1 MVSVITFFVYLSTYY
16 FTTIQNMQTDNER
29 YKKMA
34 SLAQIGWWEVD
45 LTAGCYLCSDYLS
58 DLLGLDGDTISTS
71 DFLNLIREDYR
82 KQIAQEFR
90 ANSSIHKDFYEQ
102 TFPIHS
108 KYGEV
113 WLHTRLA
120 FREKG
125 TGVDGGDKAFG
136 IIQRVEAP
144 KEEDQRDALRR
155 VNDLL
160 CRQNFVSQSLLR
172 FLRDEAV
179 ESCIADI
186 LRDILNLYN
195 GKGRVYIFEYDE
207 IYAHHSCIY
216 EVVSEGVS
224 AEIDNLQDM
233 PASESKWW
241 SEQILSASRLF

>member
-1 MVSVITFFVYLSTYY
+1 MLSFIGMNNCLFHHICPTLLFYNDTKY
-16 FTTIQNMQTDNER
+16 ANRQRAIQKWLLLLQVGGE
-29 YKKMA
+29 A
-34 SLAQIGWWEVD
+34 D

-125 TGVDGGDKAFG
+125 TGVDGGDKSFG

-144 KEEDQRDALRR
+144 
-155 VNDLL
+155 
-160 CRQNFVSQSLLR
+160 
-172 FLRDEAV
+172 
-179 ESCIADI
+179 
-186 LRDILNLYN
+186 
-195 GKGRVYIFEYDE
+195 
-207 IYAHHSCIY
+207 
-216 EVVSEGVS
+216 
-224 AEIDNLQDM
+224 
-233 PASESKWW
+233 
-241 SEQILSASRLF
+241 

>member
-45 LTAGCYLCSDYLS
+45 LTAGYYLCSDYLS

-125 TGVDGGDKAFG
+125 TGVDGAVRRRCATIG
-136 IIQRVEAP
+136 RVSTTPAAAMP
-144 KEEDQRDALRR
+144 TATWSSPRLRR
-155 VNDLL
+155 DRPKSWTPNSPRRATCVKSISKAPSITS
-160 CRQNFVSQSLLR
+160 VSSTT
-172 FLRDEAV
+172 
-179 ESCIADI
+179 STT
-186 LRDILNLYN
+186 
-195 GKGRVYIFEYDE
+195 
-207 IYAHHSCIY
+207 
-216 EVVSEGVS
+216 S
-224 AEIDNLQDM
+224 A
-233 PASESKWW
+233 P
-241 SEQILSASRLF
+241 

>member
-1 MVSVITFFVYLSTYY
+1 MLKQKYFLTGIFILSA
-16 FTTIQNMQTDNER
+16 ER
-29 YKKMA
+29 QPIKLSWRKIVW
-34 SLAQIGWWEVD
+34 LR
-45 LTAGCYLCSDYLS
+45 SDYLS

-125 TGVDGGDKAFG
+125 TGVDGGDKSFG

-160 CRQNFVSQSLLR
+160 CRQNFVSR
-172 FLRDEAV
+172 CV
-179 ESCIADI
+179 
-186 LRDILNLYN
+186 
-195 GKGRVYIFEYDE
+195 
-207 IYAHHSCIY
+207 
-216 EVVSEGVS
+216 
-224 AEIDNLQDM
+224 
-233 PASESKWW
+233 
-241 SEQILSASRLF
+241 